1 VIDAEPTDLSNN
13 AVADE
18 KLGLVYQARFTLKA
32 DGLQVEDQFVK
43 LAPGMAVAAETKTG
57 QRRVLEYF
65 LSPLMKYKSESL
77 GER

>member
-1 VIDAEPTDLSNN
+1 VIDAELTDLSNN
-13 AVADE
+13 AIADE

-32 DGLQVEDQFVK
+32 AGLNVEDKFVT
-43 LAPGMAVAAETKTG
+43 LSPGMSVTAEIKTG